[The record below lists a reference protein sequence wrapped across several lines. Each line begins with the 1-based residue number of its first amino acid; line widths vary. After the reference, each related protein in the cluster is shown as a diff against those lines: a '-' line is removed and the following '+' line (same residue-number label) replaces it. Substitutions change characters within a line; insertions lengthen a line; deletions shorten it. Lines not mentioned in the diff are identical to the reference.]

1 MIYIIN
7 GLFCLTLA
15 LAIYNTMIF
24 IVDAVN
30 ATIDGIENGE
40 AFIDNRHFILGWSL
54 VLLTYFIKSI
64 TL

>member
-40 AFIDNRHFILGWSL
+40 AFIDNRHFILGLSL
-54 VLLTYFIKSI
+54 IHI
-64 TL
+64 